1 MILWLL
7 AGTIIGFL
15 AGLLPFLHTNLLLQ
29 FLPAVPALEGSVFV
43 VALAFAH
50 LVSETLPAVFFAL
63 PSAGQSAS
71 VLPAQELS
79 LRGEGAKALKLMLH
93 GLFGGMAAALVLLPL
108 AWFGVPL
115 LYGAAKPLTWALLS
129 GIVIASLWRDKEWK
143 AAVVFA
149 LSGIFGFLVFSTPL
163 LREPLFPL
171 LTGLFG
177 IPSLL
182 NAMRGERKAPKQK
195 DCKEVKVGIPLVAVG
210 AIAGV
215 FSPLLPALNP
225 AFLSAAA
232 FMALGEWSGEGFLVL
247 SSSVMASKMVAD
259 FAGVSMLGKARS
271 GAAAAVQELLG
282 RPDAAQMGM
291 MLGAAAFALC
301 VSVAALLAAYR
312 LFVGIRMGRKAYASL
327 LVLIVLAVFAF
338 EGTGGLF
345 VCGVAAA
352 IGVMPILSGT
362 RRSYS
367 MGALILP
374 AILWSLGASL
384 GVF

>member
-1 MILWLL
+1 MIAWVL
-7 AGTIIGFL
+7 AGTLVGFF
-15 AGLLPFLHTNLLLQ
+15 AGLLPFLHTNLLIR
-29 FLPAVPALEGSVFV
+29 FLPSLPALEGSVFV
-43 VALAFAH
+43 VALAFSH
-50 LVSETLPAVFFAL
+50 MVSETLPAVFFAL

-93 GLFGGMAAALVLLPL
+93 GLLGGTVAALALLPF
-108 AWFGVPL
+108 AWFAVPL
-115 LYGAAKPLTWALLS
+115 LYGAVKPLTWALLS
-129 GIVIASLWRDKEWK
+129 GIVIASLWADKKWK
-143 AAVVFA
+143 GAVVFA
-149 LSGIFGFLVFSTPL
+149 LSGVFGYLVFSTPL

-177 IPSLL
+177 IPALL
-182 NAMRGERKAPKQK
+182 NAMRGEGKAPKQK
-195 DCKEVKVGIPLVAVG
+195 DCAGVKAGVPLIAAGAVT
-210 AIAGV
+210 GV
-215 FSPLLPALNP
+215 FSPLLPALSP

-232 FMALGEWSGEGFLVL
+232 FMAIGEWSGEGFLVL
-247 SSSVMASKMVAD
+247 ASSVTASKMVAD
-259 FAGVSMLGKARS
+259 FAGVAMLGKARS
-271 GAAAAVQELLG
+271 GAAAAVQDLLG
-282 RPDAAQMGM
+282 RADVAQTGM

-301 VSVAALLAAYR
+301 VSVAVLLAAYR
-312 LFVGIRMGRKAYASL
+312 LFIGIRIGRKAYASL
-327 LVLIVLAVFAF
+327 LVLIVAAVFLF
-338 EGTGGLF
+338 EGAAGVF
-345 VCGVAAA
+345 VCGIAAA